1 MSPDNMEEKQDL
13 IEYLKSLP
21 DVEDTLPPFPEEAA
35 AAEEP
40 ELSPAEQLAN
50 VIRQA
55 SARSRLV
62 TKTQITQE
70 LEQGEVLLT
79 AMAMMD
85 SCKDIRSTAGKT
97 ETYYYS
103 SQVMTDNYAMIATL
117 VAEEDNPATLAQM
130 VRFHAEKYP
139 AATPFTYFY
148 EHPYCWTPEQLAL
161 VLDQVK
167 NTPAYADIVEVR
179 AYDGTPFLISTR
191 YVSEHYGK
199 ALADFGQESTES
211 M

>member
-21 DVEDTLPPFPEEAA
+21 DVEDTLPPFPEEEEPV
-35 AAEEP
+35 EEP

-50 VIRQA
+50 LIRQA

-70 LEQGEVLLT
+70 IEQGEILLT
-79 AMAMMD
+79 AMAMMN
-85 SCKDIRSTAGKT
+85 SCQDIRSTSGKT

-103 SQVMTDNYAMIATL
+103 SKVMTDNFAMIATL
-117 VAEEDNPATLAQM
+117 VAEEDNPATLVQM

-148 EHPYCWTPEQLAL
+148 EYPYSWTPEQFALAL
-161 VLDQVK
+161 EQVK
-167 NTPAYADIVEVR
+167 ATPAYADIVEVH
-179 AYDGTPFLISTR
+179 AYDGTPFLISTL
-191 YVSEHYGK
+191 YVTERYGK

>member
-1 MSPDNMEEKQDL
+1 M
-13 IEYLKSLP
+13 
-21 DVEDTLPPFPEEAA
+21 
-35 AAEEP
+35 EEP

-70 LEQGEVLLT
+70 IEQGEILLT
-79 AMAMMD
+79 AMAMMN
-85 SCKDIRSTAGKT
+85 SCKDIRSTSGKA

-103 SQVMTDNYAMIATL
+103 SQVMTDNFAMIATL

-148 EHPYCWTPEQLAL
+148 EHPYSWT
-161 VLDQVK
+161 
-167 NTPAYADIVEVR
+167 AYDDIVEVQ
-179 AYDGTPFLISTR
+179 AYDGTPFLISTL
-191 YVSEHYGK
+191 YVSKAYGK

>member
-1 MSPDNMEEKQDL
+1 MSPENMEEKQDL

-21 DVEDTLPPFPEEAA
+21 DVEDDMPPIPEKEPV
-35 AAEEP
+35 EEP
-40 ELSPAEQLAN
+40 ELSPAEQLAV

-62 TKTQITQE
+62 TKTQITE
-70 LEQGEVLLT
+70 EIEQGEVLLA
-79 AMAMMD
+79 AMAMMN
-85 SCKDIRSTAGKT
+85 SCQDIRSTAGKT

-103 SQVMTDNYAMIATL
+103 SQVMTDNFAMIATL
-117 VAEEDNPATLAQM
+117 VAEEDNPATLVQM

-139 AATPFTYFY
+139 AATPFSYFY
-148 EHPYCWTPEQLAL
+148 ESPYYWTAEQFALAL
-161 VLDQVK
+161 EQVK
-167 NTPAYADIVEVR
+167 ATPAYADIVEVT

-191 YVSEHYGK
+191 FITERYGK

>member
-35 AAEEP
+35 AVEEP

-97 ETYYYS
+97 ETYYYT
-103 SQVMTDNYAMIATL
+103 SQDMTDNYAMISTL
-117 VAEEDNPATLAQM
+117 VA
-130 VRFHAEKYP
+130 
-139 AATPFTYFY
+139 
-148 EHPYCWTPEQLAL
+148 
-161 VLDQVK
+161 
-167 NTPAYADIVEVR
+167 
-179 AYDGTPFLISTR
+179 
-191 YVSEHYGK
+191 
-199 ALADFGQESTES
+199 
-211 M
+211 

>member
-1 MSPDNMEEKQDL
+1 
-13 IEYLKSLP
+13 
-21 DVEDTLPPFPEEAA
+21 
-35 AAEEP
+35 
-40 ELSPAEQLAN
+40 
-50 VIRQA
+50 
-55 SARSRLV
+55 
-62 TKTQITQE
+62 
-70 LEQGEVLLT
+70 
-79 AMAMMD
+79 
-85 SCKDIRSTAGKT
+85 
-97 ETYYYS
+97 
-103 SQVMTDNYAMIATL
+103 MTDNYAMIATL

-161 VLDQVK
+161 ALDQVK